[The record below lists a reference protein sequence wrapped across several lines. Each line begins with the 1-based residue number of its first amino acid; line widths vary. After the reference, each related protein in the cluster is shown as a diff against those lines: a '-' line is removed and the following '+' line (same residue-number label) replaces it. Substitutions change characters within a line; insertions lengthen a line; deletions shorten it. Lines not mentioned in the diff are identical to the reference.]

1 MVQVWAAPL
10 TPHPPLSLKVLF
22 TFPAPAKPGC
32 TPEAPYQETLSMIHS
47 HFCFQQVQVYEL
59 QFQLHFC

>member
-10 TPHPPLSLKVLF
+10 TPHSPLSLKVLF

-32 TPEAPYQETLSMIHS
+32 TPEAPYQETLSMIH
-47 HFCFQQVQVYEL
+47 
-59 QFQLHFC
+59 